1 MNSPA
6 PAAVRL
12 WLARALA
19 WALLLSGWL
28 VLGALGRQYLPGWA
42 AGQWAPAL
50 WLAVIGLLLAGV
62 ARRPPALRT
71 LRFVLPVA
79 GGAAALALAAAGRGG
94 GAGAIAAAA
103 VAWAGLLVAA
113 SLGVRALRQVQPRRP
128 AAPLLPALLGALA
141 AWLLAGDVVAL
152 PGRADRV
159 AGALAGAALL
169 LAALLPARAVLKQGC
184 RSGLFDCSLPLL
196 TARGWRDT
204 ARWPLQAA
212 ALAMLPMMATLPL
225 LAEWCAGPGRSPAA
239 MVLLHLAAMVLP
251 ALGAQAWLR
260 RAGPLQQAGVVGAL
274 LVAGALAPAAWP
286 GVDGLMSGALL
297 QAAAWSLAWAGPM
310 LAPHG
315 GTVPDARP
323 HHAAAWPAAG
333 MALLVLAVGTAVAV
347 HGPVA
352 LAAVHAL
359 LGTVVAAGLLLAALR
374 RSAAA
379 AFQVRAP
386 AHSDRRVHRTR

>member
-12 WLARALA
+12 WMARTLA

-62 ARRPPALRT
+62 ARRSPALRT

-141 AWLLAGDVVAL
+141 AWVLAGDVVAL

-286 GVDGLMSGALL
+286 GVDGLMAGALL

-310 LAPHG
+310 M
-315 GTVPDARP
+315 ARP
-323 HHAAAWPAAG
+323 VLANGCSCGAAAEGPARAACAAVPGAAMAAG
-333 MALLVLAVGTAVAV
+333 VLAVGAAVDTA
-347 HGPVA
+347 GPVV
-352 LAAVHAL
+352 LAAVHAA
-359 LGTVVAAGLLLAALR
+359 LGLAAAAGLALAALR
-374 RSAAA
+374 HGPAAPG
-379 AFQVRAP
+379 P
-386 AHSDRRVHRTR
+386 ARGA